1 MSPSRGGGAVSDLEP
16 LGPIAEA
23 LESALES
30 LPAVAPQDAAL
41 RALARRYACD
51 IDEGASV
58 SLDAQRVVEDLYR
71 HRQGPVDPQV
81 IDRLRR
87 VITRIDQTTVLGLLG
102 PKLNQALT
110 DLGMTPKS
118 RSAVGKPPA
127 ETKKQGVTHADE
139 LARVRQGRTAKG

>member
-1 MSPSRGGGAVSDLEP
+1 MTDLEP
-16 LGPIAEA
+16 LGPIADA
-23 LESALES
+23 LETALES
-30 LPAVAPQDAAL
+30 LGGSIAPQDAAL

-51 IDEGASV
+51 IDEAPSV
-58 SLDAQRVVEDLYR
+58 ALDAQRVVEDLYR

-87 VITRIDQTTVLGLLG
+87 VITRIEQSTVLSALG

-118 RSAVGKPPA
+118 RAAVGKPPTEP
-127 ETKKQGVTHADE
+127 ETKKAVKHEDE
-139 LARVRQGRTAKG
+139 LARVRNARTTKG

>member
-1 MSPSRGGGAVSDLEP
+1 MGVAAGAVVGELEP
-16 LGPIAEA
+16 LGPVADA
-23 LESALES
+23 LETALES
-30 LPAVAPQDAAL
+30 LTAIAPQDAAL

-51 IDEGASV
+51 IDESASV
-58 SLDAQRVVEDLYR
+58 ALDAQRVVEDLYR

-102 PKLNQALT
+102 PKLNQALS

-118 RSAVGKPPA
+118 RQAVGKPPVA
-127 ETKKQGVTHADE
+127 PAQAKVVKHEDE
-139 LARVRQGRTAKG
+139 LARVRNSRPSAR

>member
-1 MSPSRGGGAVSDLEP
+1 MSDLEP

-30 LPAVAPQDAAL
+30 LQGVSPQDAAL

-51 IDEGASV
+51 IDEAPV
-58 SLDAQRVVEDLYR
+58 VALDAQRCVEDLMR
-71 HRQGPVDPQV
+71 HRQGPIDPV
-81 IDRLRR
+81 LLDRLRR
-87 VITRIDQTTVLGLLG
+87 VHTRIEQTTVLASLG

-127 ETKKQGVTHADE
+127 DTTAPKGVKPQDE
-139 LARVRQGRTAKG
+139 LARVRNARIPPR